1 MKKVC
6 IIGMGYVGLT
16 LGMHAVRN
24 GYDVHGIEIL
34 ESTFNKISSGKTH
47 FHESGL
53 DELLQLSL
61 GKSFHIHKDIPNNIK
76 FDIFIITVGTPLSEA
91 TIKAP
96 NMGILDN
103 SIKSIAPHV
112 TSDSLVILRS
122 TIPVGSSALIE
133 RQISK
138 IQQMD
143 FIDISFC
150 PERTAEG
157 KALMELQSLPQ
168 IISGNT
174 KSAIKKARNFFEP
187 LTDEIVEV
195 ASLEEAELIKL
206 FNNTYRDAS
215 FAIANS
221 FNQIAQSFN
230 IDGLSVINNAN
241 YNYPRSA
248 IPKPGFVA
256 GPCLEKDA
264 YILSSN
270 MDNGDLKE
278 FILGV
283 RKANENLENLVANK
297 LRDIINSDLNKKT
310 LITGLAFK
318 GIPQTNDLRG
328 SSSVKILEQLSDFS
342 SCITIHDFMNSKAKL
357 NNELNFESI
366 EPEDILSRDKYIFDY
381 IVILNNHP
389 KYKMKQMHSFVE
401 KQIENGALVIDAWN
415 VMELT
420 GQYTLTNLFI
430 KG

>member
-1 MKKVC
+1 M
-6 IIGMGYVGLT
+6 
-16 LGMHAVRN
+16 
-24 GYDVHGIEIL
+24 
-34 ESTFNKISSGKTH
+34 
-47 FHESGL
+47 
-53 DELLQLSL
+53 
-61 GKSFHIHKDIPNNIK
+61 P
-76 FDIFIITVGTPLSEA
+76 
-91 TIKAP
+91 KAP
-96 NMGILDN
+96 NITVLDN
-103 SIKSIAPHV
+103 SIRSIAPHV
-112 TSDSLVILRS
+112 TVDSLVILRS
-122 TIPVGSSALIE
+122 TIPVGSSALVE
-133 RQISK
+133 RQISQIK
-138 IQQMD
+138 QLD

-157 KALMELQSLPQ
+157 KALAELQSLPQ

-174 KSAIKKARNFFEP
+174 DSAVRKARNFFEP
-187 LTDEIVEV
+187 LTDEIVEA

-230 IDGLSVINNAN
+230 IDGLSAINNAN

-270 MDNGDLKE
+270 MANGDLKE

-283 RKANENLENLVANK
+283 RKVNENLENLVANK
-297 LRDIINSDLNKKT
+297 LRDILNADINKKI

-328 SSSVKILEQLSDFS
+328 SSSVKILERLSDFA
-342 SCITIHDFMNSKAKL
+342 SCITIHDFMNSKVKL
-357 NNELNFESI
+357 DVELSFESVG
-366 EPEDILSRDKYIFDY
+366 PEDIFFSDKNIYDY

-389 KYKMKQMHSFVE
+389 KYKTKHMHNFVAE
-401 KQIENGALVIDAWN
+401 QIQNGALVIDAWN

-420 GQYTLTNLFI
+420 GQYTLANLFI